1 VRGAAKAQAALN
13 DARRWLLQPGSG
25 AYGRARWHALR
36 DAADNLADLPYKG
49 APVPHQPGLR
59 QLVVSGYRLLYRV
72 EPDTGDSETGDS
84 ETAGD
89 IAVLALFGPGQQ

>member
-1 VRGAAKAQAALN
+1 
-13 DARRWLLQPGSG
+13 
-25 AYGRARWHALR
+25 
-36 DAADNLADLPYKG
+36 
-49 APVPHQPGLR
+49 
-59 QLVVSGYRLLYRV
+59 LVVSGYRLLYRV